1 MVGASPLSVGDVIA
15 LINLLKTI
23 ASGLKDQGGAAD
35 HFRQII
41 QELEQSVIVF
51 QYVASLKVSDTYT
64 SQLRGIIGIADGLY
78 QTSVRLHRKIARY
91 IPELGRGAPTGSHRG
106 VVAKTRWVLFVSK
119 EVPKYRASIS
129 AQCQSLQFLFSKL
142 LIYIGSQNA
151 VQGRETHMLLENA
164 TAAQSAHQMRVED
177 LLAETQASLATIKR
191 QHEAL
196 RDIAVKR
203 VAAVIARPRQRLV
216 EDPASSPNSKLRNN
230 DRHNKFNLREVTE
243 DTSTDHDSFQDLNL
257 TLKGST
263 LAAGNLSEQNSLSTN
278 RRVSTGHYDDSR
290 DIREI
295 EIDLHNFTDVQ
306 LFALYLLIRQGMDFI
321 RNILHVSPQLLL
333 LMGLFQTV
341 PASMSNLLSDNITVL
356 DVLDRKHSLPF
367 EYFQDLG
374 VFKAM
379 LLSKFNKAPG
389 FEKIR
394 DGEFSIVDY
403 TFGDKILDLNE
414 WSQVVRPRAKLVMT
428 IHYSALK
435 LSKRQCVKCGGSM
448 LEVKPHCWECPVCKI
463 SFRVPY
469 LKPGP
474 EADVKSL
481 EISRSR
487 SKHLLGHDLRFLK
500 DEQGFASHQRKMLD
514 YRESLLGSSLGLA
527 AELDIQSPNPSLDG
541 SQAMRTKTENAE
553 AEESLADVSEAP
565 EDMTPSLTADTPAE
579 ASERP
584 KDFDSSPDEP
594 RRGARILEE
603 SQLQYF
609 KRVRIEEESSVYHAA
624 LAGDYELVQDILTSS
639 HDADE
644 SCGPWG
650 SALTAAIISD
660 SPKVVQLL
668 LEVGYNPLSRD
679 GPLGTTLRASAL
691 HGHAQTLQLL
701 IATAQAEKF
710 LNVRSHDLGDALNSA
725 LLATAL
731 HNRVSAAEILLFH
744 GANPFY
750 NLAGQPSAF
759 LMAVYKK
766 FHRIAEMFLVSA
778 AERELLS
785 QQEFCQSSSTM
796 FASTPIDKLGIH
808 DEGFKK
814 CCTELREN
822 RGRSIQ
828 SWILRR
834 LAGAYELAP
843 RSIHAPKPLA
853 AFEYLHYLRQLRRET
868 KEIPSFQPSFH
879 ARYDKARAKLPL
891 HREFFAPRKV
901 DPTIVVHQ
909 QLEQPSFEQI
919 LQKIKATHS
928 DRNKSY
934 RCHSYFSSPS
944 NYRRKTE
951 EAHSL
956 RGSLSHFK

>member
-1 MVGASPLSVGDVIA
+1 MTRLVPASRQLTVVPRDV
-15 LINLLKTI
+15 
-23 ASGLKDQGGAAD
+23 S
-35 HFRQII
+35 
-41 QELEQSVIVF
+41 
-51 QYVASLKVSDTYT
+51 
-64 SQLRGIIGIADGLY
+64 
-78 QTSVRLHRKIARY
+78 
-91 IPELGRGAPTGSHRG
+91 
-106 VVAKTRWVLFVSK
+106 
-119 EVPKYRASIS
+119 
-129 AQCQSLQFLFSKL
+129 
-142 LIYIGSQNA
+142 SQNA

-164 TAAQSAHQMRVED
+164 TAAQSAHQMRAED

-196 RDIAVKR
+196 GDFAANTVVAVHT
-203 VAAVIARPRQRLV
+203 RQRLIR
-216 EDPASSPNSKLRNN
+216 DSASSPDSNLTNIG
-230 DRHNKFNLREVTE
+230 RHNKFDLREVTE
-243 DTSTDHDSFQDLNL
+243 NTSTNYDSFQDLKT

-263 LAAGNLSEQNSLSTN
+263 LAAGNLSERNHAATSLYSQGICTQITSSSANHRAST
-278 RRVSTGHYDDSR
+278 SHYDDSR

-306 LFALYLLIRQGMDFI
+306 LFALYLFIRQGMDFI
-321 RNILHVSPQLLL
+321 RNLLYVSPQLLL

-379 LLSKFNKAPG
+379 LLSKFKQAPG

-403 TFGDKILDLNE
+403 SFGDKILDLNE
-414 WSQVVRPRAKLVMT
+414 WSQVVRPKAKLVMT

-487 SKHLLGHDLRFLK
+487 PKHLLGHDLGFLK

-514 YRESLLGSSLGLA
+514 YRESLFGSSLGLA
-527 AELDIQSPNPSLDG
+527 AELDLQSPNPSLDG
-541 SQAMRTKTENAE
+541 SQAVRTKTEKAE
-553 AEESLADVSEAP
+553 AEESLADIPEAP
-565 EDMTPSLTADTPAE
+565 EDMTPSLTTDTPAE

-584 KDFDSSPDEP
+584 TDFDSSRDEP

-650 SALTAAIISD
+650 SALTAAVISD

-668 LEVGYNPLSRD
+668 LEYGYNPLSRD

-701 IATAQAEKF
+701 IAAAQTDNF

-750 NLAGQPSAF
+750 NIAGQPSAF
-759 LMAVYKK
+759 LMAVFKK
-766 FHRIAEMFLVSA
+766 FHKIAEMFLVSA

-822 RGRSIQ
+822 RGRRMQ

-843 RSIHAPKPLA
+843 RSVHAPKPLA
-853 AFEYLHYLRQLRRET
+853 TFEYLHYLRQLRRET
-868 KEIPSFQPSFH
+868 KDLPSFQPSFPRPTSQSKGQ
-879 ARYDKARAKLPL
+879 APL
-891 HREFFAPRKV
+891 ASKDSQTSWSTLDSEELFNQRKV
-901 DPTIVVHQ
+901 A
-909 QLEQPSFEQI
+909 LEIEINVEYAPGLKRTRRYCNRAGAISPPLVGRTTNEI
-919 LQKIKATHS
+919 LE
-928 DRNKSY
+928 Y
-934 RCHSYFSSPS
+934 
-944 NYRRKTE
+944 
-951 EAHSL
+951 L
-956 RGSLSHFK
+956 RDISKKY

>member
-1 MVGASPLSVGDVIA
+1 MTRLVHVSRQLTVAPRDV
-15 LINLLKTI
+15 
-23 ASGLKDQGGAAD
+23 
-35 HFRQII
+35 
-41 QELEQSVIVF
+41 
-51 QYVASLKVSDTYT
+51 
-64 SQLRGIIGIADGLY
+64 
-78 QTSVRLHRKIARY
+78 
-91 IPELGRGAPTGSHRG
+91 
-106 VVAKTRWVLFVSK
+106 
-119 EVPKYRASIS
+119 
-129 AQCQSLQFLFSKL
+129 
-142 LIYIGSQNA
+142 GSQNA

-164 TAAQSAHQMRVED
+164 TAAQSAHQIRAED

-191 QHEAL
+191 QHETL
-196 RDIAVKR
+196 SDIAANSV
-203 VAAVIARPRQRLV
+203 VAVHSRQRLI
-216 EDPASSPNSKLRNN
+216 EDSACPQNSKLRNI
-230 DRHNKFNLREVTE
+230 DRHDKFNLREVTAN
-243 DTSTDHDSFQDLNL
+243 TSTNHDSFQG
-257 TLKGST
+257 LKTILKAST
-263 LAAGNLSEQNSLSTN
+263 LASGNLSEQKHAATSLHSQGISDQITSLSAN
-278 RRVSTGHYDDSR
+278 RRMSTSHYNDSR

-306 LFALYLLIRQGMDFI
+306 LFALYLLIRQGMDLI
-321 RNILHVSPQLLL
+321 RNLLHVSPQLLL
-333 LMGLFQTV
+333 LMSLFQTV

-403 TFGDKILDLNE
+403 AFGDKILDLNE

-469 LKPGP
+469 FKSGP
-474 EADVKSL
+474 EADAKSL

-487 SKHLLGHDLRFLK
+487 PKHLLGHDLGFHK
-500 DEQGFASHQRKMLD
+500 DNQGIASHQRKMLD
-514 YRESLLGSSLGLA
+514 YRESLLGSRLVLA
-527 AELDIQSPNPSLDG
+527 ADLDLQSSNPSLGG
-541 SQAMRTKTENAE
+541 SQTVRRETQEAE
-553 AEESLADVSEAP
+553 AEESLADLSEAA
-565 EDMTPSLTADTPAE
+565 EDVTPILTTDTPAE

-584 KDFDSSPDEP
+584 TDFDSSIDEP
-594 RRGARILEE
+594 RQGARILEE
-603 SQLQYF
+603 TQLHYF

-624 LAGDYELVQDILTSS
+624 LAGDYELVQDLLTSS
-639 HDADE
+639 SDTDE

-650 SALTAAIISD
+650 SALTAAVISD

-668 LEVGYNPLSRD
+668 LGFGYNPLSTD

-691 HGHAQTLQLL
+691 LGHAQTLQLL
-701 IATAQAEKF
+701 IAAAQTDNL

-731 HNRVSAAEILLFH
+731 HNRESAAEILLFH

-785 QQEFCQSSSTM
+785 QQQFCQSSSTM

-822 RGRSIQ
+822 RGRSMQ

-853 AFEYLHYLRQLRRET
+853 AFEYLHYLRQFRRET
-868 KEIPSFQPSFH
+868 KTLQSFRRIFPPSTSQSKGRAPLASEDRPKYWGTVEAEEFYSGVGPTTVYSEHLYIYREIG
-879 ARYDKARAKLPL
+879 
-891 HREFFAPRKV
+891 
-901 DPTIVVHQ
+901 PTIIIYAPKP
-909 QLEQPSFEQI
+909 E
-919 LQKIKATHS
+919 
-928 DRNKSY
+928 
-934 RCHSYFSSPS
+934 
-944 NYRRKTE
+944 
-951 EAHSL
+951 
-956 RGSLSHFK
+956 

>member
-1 MVGASPLSVGDVIA
+1 MTRLVPVSCQLTVVSRDVG
-15 LINLLKTI
+15 
-23 ASGLKDQGGAAD
+23 
-35 HFRQII
+35 
-41 QELEQSVIVF
+41 
-51 QYVASLKVSDTYT
+51 
-64 SQLRGIIGIADGLY
+64 
-78 QTSVRLHRKIARY
+78 
-91 IPELGRGAPTGSHRG
+91 
-106 VVAKTRWVLFVSK
+106 
-119 EVPKYRASIS
+119 
-129 AQCQSLQFLFSKL
+129 C
-142 LIYIGSQNA
+142 QNA
-151 VQGRETHMLLENA
+151 VQGRETHILLENA
-164 TAAQSAHQMRVED
+164 TAAQSAHQVRAED

-191 QHEAL
+191 QHEAFG
-196 RDIAVKR
+196 DFAANS
-203 VAAVIARPRQRLV
+203 VAAVHSRQRLI
-216 EDPASSPNSKLRNN
+216 EDPASSPNSKLRNI
-230 DRHNKFNLREVTE
+230 DRRDKFILREVTE
-243 DTSTDHDSFQDLNL
+243 NTSTNHNSFQSLKP
-257 TLKGST
+257 TLRGST
-263 LAAGNLSEQNSLSTN
+263 LASGDLSEQNHAATSLHSQGLSDQISSLSAN
-278 RRVSTGHYDDSR
+278 RRMSTNHYNDSR

-295 EIDLHNFTDVQ
+295 EIDLRNFTDVQ
-306 LFALYLLIRQGMDFI
+306 LFALYLLIRQGMDLI
-321 RNILHVSPQLLL
+321 RNLLYVSPQLLL
-333 LMGLFQTV
+333 IMGLFQTV

-379 LLSKFNKAPG
+379 LLSKFEKAPG

-403 TFGDKILDLNE
+403 AFGDKILDLNE

-435 LSKRQCVKCGGSM
+435 LSKRLCVKCGGSM

-469 LKPGP
+469 LKSGP
-474 EADVKSL
+474 EADAKSL
-481 EISRSR
+481 EVSRSR
-487 SKHLLGHDLRFLK
+487 PKHLLGHDLGFLK
-500 DEQGFASHQRKMLD
+500 DDQGITSHQRKMLD
-514 YRESLLGSSLGLA
+514 YRESLLGSRLILA
-527 AELDIQSPNPSLDG
+527 AELDVQSSNPSLGG
-541 SQAMRTKTENAE
+541 SHAVRRETQKAE

-565 EDMTPSLTADTPAE
+565 EDMTPSLTTDTPAE

-584 KDFDSSPDEP
+584 LDFDSSIDEP
-594 RRGARILEE
+594 RQGARSLEE

-624 LAGDYELVQDILTSS
+624 LAGDYELVQDLLTSS
-639 HDADE
+639 SDADE

-650 SALTAAIISD
+650 SALTAAVISD

-668 LEVGYNPLSRD
+668 LEFRYNPLSTD

-691 HGHAQTLQLL
+691 LGHAQILQLL
-701 IATAQAEKF
+701 IAAAQTDNF
-710 LNVRSHDLGDALNSA
+710 LNVLSHDLGDALNSA

-750 NLAGQPSAF
+750 NPTGQPSAF

-785 QQEFCQSSSTM
+785 QQEFCHSSSTM
-796 FASTPIDKLGIH
+796 FASTPIEKLGIH

-822 RGRSIQ
+822 RGRSMQ
-828 SWILRR
+828 LWISRR

-853 AFEYLHYLRQLRRET
+853 ALEYLHYLRLNFRPKFPPPQSIGRAPLVAKDSHPDWSMRYSEELFSQRYVLP
-868 KEIPSFQPSFH
+868 EINVE
-879 ARYDKARAKLPL
+879 Y
-891 HREFFAPRKV
+891 APR
-901 DPTIVVHQ
+901 
-909 QLEQPSFEQI
+909 
-919 LQKIKATHS
+919 
-928 DRNKSY
+928 R
-934 RCHSYFSSPS
+934 
-944 NYRRKTE
+944 
-951 EAHSL
+951 
-956 RGSLSHFK
+956 

>member
-1 MVGASPLSVGDVIA
+1 MTRLVPVSCQLTVVPRDV
-15 LINLLKTI
+15 
-23 ASGLKDQGGAAD
+23 
-35 HFRQII
+35 
-41 QELEQSVIVF
+41 
-51 QYVASLKVSDTYT
+51 
-64 SQLRGIIGIADGLY
+64 
-78 QTSVRLHRKIARY
+78 
-91 IPELGRGAPTGSHRG
+91 
-106 VVAKTRWVLFVSK
+106 
-119 EVPKYRASIS
+119 
-129 AQCQSLQFLFSKL
+129 
-142 LIYIGSQNA
+142 GSQNA

-164 TAAQSAHQMRVED
+164 TAAQSAHQMRAED
-177 LLAETQASLATIKR
+177 LLAETQASLATIKK

-196 RDIAVKR
+196 GDFAANSVVAVH
-203 VAAVIARPRQRLV
+203 ARQRLI
-216 EDPASSPNSKLRNN
+216 EDSASSPKNKLRDNN
-230 DRHNKFNLREVTE
+230 QHNKVILREATE
-243 DTSTDHDSFQDLNL
+243 DTSTDHNSFRNL
-257 TLKGST
+257 KTTLKGST
-263 LAAGNLSEQNSLSTN
+263 LVAGNLSEQKYAATSLHSHGISNQISSLPAN
-278 RRVSTGHYDDSR
+278 RRVSTSDSR
-290 DIREI
+290 KIREI
-295 EIDLHNFTDVQ
+295 EIDLHDFTDVQ
-306 LFALYLLIRQGMDFI
+306 LFALYLFIRQGMDFI
-321 RNILHVSPQLLL
+321 RNLLYLSPQLLL

-403 TFGDKILDLNE
+403 AFGDKILDLNE

-474 EADVKSL
+474 EADFKSL

-487 SKHLLGHDLRFLK
+487 PKHLLGHDLGFLK

-514 YRESLLGSSLGLA
+514 YRESLLGPSLGLA
-527 AELDIQSPNPSLDG
+527 AELDG
-541 SQAMRTKTENAE
+541 SQAVRTKTEKAE
-553 AEESLADVSEAP
+553 AEESLADITEAP
-565 EDMTPSLTADTPAE
+565 EDMTPSLTTDTPAE

-584 KDFDSSPDEP
+584 TDFDSSLDVP

-603 SQLQYF
+603 SDMQYFLEETQLQYF

-624 LAGDYELVQDILTSS
+624 LASDYDLVLDILTSS
-639 HDADE
+639 YDIDE

-650 SALTAAIISD
+650 SALTAAVISD

-668 LEVGYNPLSRD
+668 LGFGYNPLSRE

-691 HGHAQTLQLL
+691 LGHADTLQLL
-701 IATAQAEKF
+701 IAAAQTENF
-710 LNVRSHDLGDALNSA
+710 LNVRSHELGGALNSA

-731 HNRVSAAEILLFH
+731 HNRVSAAEVLLFH
-744 GANPFY
+744 GANPFH

-785 QQEFCQSSSTM
+785 QQEFCRSSSTM
-796 FASTPIDKLGIH
+796 FSSTPIDKLGIH

-822 RGRSIQ
+822 RGRSMQ

-843 RSIHAPKPLA
+843 RSIHAPKP
-853 AFEYLHYLRQLRRET
+853 
-868 KEIPSFQPSFH
+868 
-879 ARYDKARAKLPL
+879 
-891 HREFFAPRKV
+891 
-901 DPTIVVHQ
+901 
-909 QLEQPSFEQI
+909 
-919 LQKIKATHS
+919 
-928 DRNKSY
+928 
-934 RCHSYFSSPS
+934 
-944 NYRRKTE
+944 
-951 EAHSL
+951 
-956 RGSLSHFK
+956 

>member
-1 MVGASPLSVGDVIA
+1 MTRLVPVSCQLTVVPRDV
-15 LINLLKTI
+15 
-23 ASGLKDQGGAAD
+23 
-35 HFRQII
+35 
-41 QELEQSVIVF
+41 
-51 QYVASLKVSDTYT
+51 
-64 SQLRGIIGIADGLY
+64 
-78 QTSVRLHRKIARY
+78 
-91 IPELGRGAPTGSHRG
+91 
-106 VVAKTRWVLFVSK
+106 
-119 EVPKYRASIS
+119 
-129 AQCQSLQFLFSKL
+129 
-142 LIYIGSQNA
+142 GSQNA

-164 TAAQSAHQMRVED
+164 TAAQSAHQMRAED

-196 RDIAVKR
+196 GDFAANSVIAVH
-203 VAAVIARPRQRLV
+203 ARQRRI
-216 EDPASSPNSKLRNN
+216 ENSASSPNSELRNN

-243 DTSTDHDSFQDLNL
+243 DTSTDHDSFQDLRP

-263 LAAGNLSEQNSLSTN
+263 LAAGNQAEQKYAATSLHSQAISNQISSLPAN
-278 RRVSTGHYDDSR
+278 RRVSSSHYDDSR

-306 LFALYLLIRQGMDFI
+306 LFALYLFIRQGMDFI
-321 RNILHVSPQLLL
+321 RNLLYVSPQLLL

-403 TFGDKILDLNE
+403 AFGDKNLDLNQ

-487 SKHLLGHDLRFLK
+487 PKHLLGHDLGFLK

-514 YRESLLGSSLGLA
+514 YRQSLLGPSLGLA
-527 AELDIQSPNPSLDG
+527 AELDRKSPNPSLDG
-541 SQAMRTKTENAE
+541 SQAVRTKTEKAE
-553 AEESLADVSEAP
+553 AEESLADISEAP
-565 EDMTPSLTADTPAE
+565 DDMTPILTTDTPAE

-584 KDFDSSPDEP
+584 TDFDSSRDEP

-609 KRVRIEEESSVYHAA
+609 KRVRIEEESSAYHAA
-624 LAGDYELVQDILTSS
+624 LAGDYELVRDILTSS
-639 HDADE
+639 HDTDE

-650 SALTAAIISD
+650 SALTAAVISD

-668 LEVGYNPLSRD
+668 LEFGYNPLSRE

-691 HGHAQTLQLL
+691 LGHADTLQLL
-701 IATAQAEKF
+701 IAAAQTESF
-710 LNVRSHDLGDALNSA
+710 LNVRSHDLGGALNSA

-731 HNRVSAAEILLFH
+731 HNRVSAAEVLLFH

-759 LMAVYKK
+759 LMAVYRK

-796 FASTPIDKLGIH
+796 FASHPIDKLGIH

-822 RGRSIQ
+822 RGRSMQ

-834 LAGAYELAP
+834 LTGAYELAP
-843 RSIHAPKPLA
+843 RSLHAPKPLA
-853 AFEYLHYLRQLRRET
+853 AFEHLHYLRQLRRET
-868 KEIPSFQPSFH
+868 KDLPSFQPSFPRPRSGSKVQ
-879 ARYDKARAKLPL
+879 APL
-891 HREFFAPRKV
+891 ASTDSQFYSSTLSSKDSFSQRELAPIILV
-901 DPTIVVHQ
+901 
-909 QLEQPSFEQI
+909 FE
-919 LQKIKATHS
+919 TVS
-928 DRNKSY
+928 
-934 RCHSYFSSPS
+934 
-944 NYRRKTE
+944 E
-951 EAHSL
+951 
-956 RGSLSHFK
+956 

>member
-1 MVGASPLSVGDVIA
+1 MTRFIPICCQLTIVPRDV
-15 LINLLKTI
+15 
-23 ASGLKDQGGAAD
+23 
-35 HFRQII
+35 
-41 QELEQSVIVF
+41 
-51 QYVASLKVSDTYT
+51 
-64 SQLRGIIGIADGLY
+64 
-78 QTSVRLHRKIARY
+78 
-91 IPELGRGAPTGSHRG
+91 
-106 VVAKTRWVLFVSK
+106 
-119 EVPKYRASIS
+119 
-129 AQCQSLQFLFSKL
+129 
-142 LIYIGSQNA
+142 GSQNA
-151 VQGRETHMLLENA
+151 VQGREIHMLLENA
-164 TAAQSAHQMRVED
+164 TAVQSAHQMRAEY
-177 LLAETQASLATIKR
+177 LLAENQASLATIKR

-196 RDIAVKR
+196 GDFAANSVVAVHS
-203 VAAVIARPRQRLV
+203 RQRLI
-216 EDPASSPNSKLRNN
+216 EDSASSPNSKLRNI
-230 DRHNKFNLREVTE
+230 DRHSNSNLREVTE
-243 DTSTDHDSFQDLNL
+243 NASTNYDGFQHLK
-257 TLKGST
+257 TTIKGST
-263 LAAGNLSEQNSLSTN
+263 LAAGNLSEQNHAAISLHSQGISNQISSLSTN
-278 RRVSTGHYDDSR
+278 RGMRTSHYDDSR

-321 RNILHVSPQLLL
+321 RNLLYVSPQLLL

-341 PASMSNLLSDNITVL
+341 PASMSNLLSDNITVW

-379 LLSKFNKAPG
+379 LLSKFDKAPG

-469 LKPGP
+469 FKSGP
-474 EADVKSL
+474 EADAKSL
-481 EISRSR
+481 GISRSR
-487 SKHLLGHDLRFLK
+487 PKHLLGHCLGFLK
-500 DEQGFASHQRKMLD
+500 DVQGIASHQRKMLD
-514 YRESLLGSSLGLA
+514 YRESLLSSSLRLA
-527 AELDIQSPNPSLDG
+527 AEPNLQSPNPSLGG
-541 SQAMRTKTENAE
+541 SQAVRRETEKAE

-565 EDMTPSLTADTPAE
+565 ENMTPSMTTDTPAE

-584 KDFDSSPDEP
+584 TDFDSSLDEP
-594 RRGARILEE
+594 RRGTQILEE
-603 SQLQYF
+603 SQLQFF
-609 KRVRIEEESSVYHAA
+609 KRVRIEEESSIYHAA
-624 LAGDYELVQDILTSS
+624 LAGNYELVQDLLIASS
-639 HDADE
+639 DADE

-650 SALTAAIISD
+650 SALTAAVISD

-668 LEVGYNPLSRD
+668 LEYGYNPLSRD

-701 IATAQAEKF
+701 IAAAQTENI

-750 NLAGQPSAF
+750 NLANQPSAF

-766 FHRIAEMFLVSA
+766 FHKIAEMFLVSA

-796 FASTPIDKLGIH
+796 FTSTPIDILGIH

-822 RGRSIQ
+822 RGRSMQ
-828 SWILRR
+828 TWISRR

-853 AFEYLHYLRQLRRET
+853 ALEYLHYLKQLRRKT
-868 KEIPSFQPSFH
+868 KDLPSFQPSFPRPTSQSKGRTPLASKHSQTYLSLLYSKELFSQREVRPEVNVSYAIPEPRESH
-879 ARYDKARAKLPL
+879 AND
-891 HREFFAPRKV
+891 
-901 DPTIVVHQ
+901 
-909 QLEQPSFEQI
+909 
-919 LQKIKATHS
+919 
-928 DRNKSY
+928 
-934 RCHSYFSSPS
+934 
-944 NYRRKTE
+944 
-951 EAHSL
+951 
-956 RGSLSHFK
+956 

>member
-1 MVGASPLSVGDVIA
+1 MTRLIPVSCQLTVVPRDV
-15 LINLLKTI
+15 
-23 ASGLKDQGGAAD
+23 
-35 HFRQII
+35 
-41 QELEQSVIVF
+41 
-51 QYVASLKVSDTYT
+51 
-64 SQLRGIIGIADGLY
+64 
-78 QTSVRLHRKIARY
+78 
-91 IPELGRGAPTGSHRG
+91 
-106 VVAKTRWVLFVSK
+106 
-119 EVPKYRASIS
+119 
-129 AQCQSLQFLFSKL
+129 
-142 LIYIGSQNA
+142 GSQNA

-164 TAAQSAHQMRVED
+164 TAAQSAHQMRAED
-177 LLAETQASLATIKR
+177 LFAETQASLATIKR

-196 RDIAVKR
+196 SDFAANSVVAVHT
-203 VAAVIARPRQRLV
+203 RQRLI
-216 EDPASSPNSKLRNN
+216 EDSASSPNSKLRNN
-230 DRHNKFNLREVTE
+230 NRHNKFNLREVTE
-243 DTSTDHDSFQDLNL
+243 DTSTDHDSFQDLKS
-257 TLKGST
+257 TFKGST
-263 LAAGNLSEQNSLSTN
+263 LAAGNLLEQKYAATLLHSQAISNQISSLPAKRRLST
-278 RRVSTGHYDDSR
+278 SHYDDSR

-295 EIDLHNFTDVQ
+295 EIDLQNFSDVQ
-306 LFALYLLIRQGMDFI
+306 LFALYLFIRQGMDFI
-321 RNILHVSPQLLL
+321 RNLLYVSPQLLL
-333 LMGLFQTV
+333 LMGLFQTI

-469 LKPGP
+469 FKSGP
-474 EADVKSL
+474 EADAKSL
-481 EISRSR
+481 EISKSR
-487 SKHLLGHDLRFLK
+487 PKHLLGHDLRFLK
-500 DEQGFASHQRKMLD
+500 DNQGIASHQRKMLD
-514 YRESLLGSSLGLA
+514 YRESLFGSSLGLA
-527 AELDIQSPNPSLDG
+527 AELDLQNPNSSLDG
-541 SQAMRTKTENAE
+541 SQAVRTKTEIAE

-565 EDMTPSLTADTPAE
+565 DDMTSSLTTNTPVE
-579 ASERP
+579 TSERP
-584 KDFDSSPDEP
+584 TDFDSSLDEP

-609 KRVRIEEESSVYHAA
+609 KRVRIKEESSVYYAA

-639 HDADE
+639 YDADE

-650 SALTAAIISD
+650 SALTAAVISD
-660 SPKVVQLL
+660 SSKVVQLL
-668 LEVGYNPLSRD
+668 LKSGYNPLSRD

-691 HGHAQTLQLL
+691 LGHAKILQVL
-701 IATAQAEKF
+701 IAAAQTDIF
-710 LNVRSHDLGDALNSA
+710 LNVRSHDLGEALNSA

-731 HNRVSAAEILLFH
+731 HNRKSAAEILLFH
-744 GANPFY
+744 GANPFH

-766 FHRIAEMFLVSA
+766 FHKIAEMFLVSA

-808 DEGFKK
+808 DVRFKK

-822 RGRSIQ
+822 RGRSMQ

-834 LAGAYELAP
+834 LASAYELVP

-853 AFEYLHYLRQLRRET
+853 AFEYLQYLRQLRRET
-868 KEIPSFQPSFH
+868 RDLPNYQPSLPRPKSGSKVQVSLASRDSQF
-879 ARYDKARAKLPL
+879 YSSTLSSGFLISQPKLG
-891 HREFFAPRKV
+891 
-901 DPTIVVHQ
+901 PTIFVFPPK
-909 QLEQPSFEQI
+909 LE
-919 LQKIKATHS
+919 
-928 DRNKSY
+928 
-934 RCHSYFSSPS
+934 
-944 NYRRKTE
+944 
-951 EAHSL
+951 
-956 RGSLSHFK
+956 

>member
-1 MVGASPLSVGDVIA
+1 MTRLVPVSRQLTVVPRDV
-15 LINLLKTI
+15 
-23 ASGLKDQGGAAD
+23 
-35 HFRQII
+35 
-41 QELEQSVIVF
+41 
-51 QYVASLKVSDTYT
+51 
-64 SQLRGIIGIADGLY
+64 
-78 QTSVRLHRKIARY
+78 
-91 IPELGRGAPTGSHRG
+91 
-106 VVAKTRWVLFVSK
+106 
-119 EVPKYRASIS
+119 
-129 AQCQSLQFLFSKL
+129 
-142 LIYIGSQNA
+142 GSQNA
-151 VQGRETHMLLENA
+151 VQGKETHMLLKNA
-164 TAAQSAHQMRVED
+164 TAAQRAHQMRAED
-177 LLAETQASLATIKR
+177 LLAENQASLATIKR

-196 RDIAVKR
+196 GDFAANSVVAVHST
-203 VAAVIARPRQRLV
+203 QRLI
-216 EDPASSPNSKLRNN
+216 EDTASSPSGNLRNI
-230 DRHNKFNLREVTE
+230 DRHDKSNLREVTE
-243 DTSTDHDSFQDLNL
+243 NTSPNHDSFQDLKI
-257 TLKGST
+257 TLKDST
-263 LAAGNLSEQNSLSTN
+263 LASRYRSEQNHAATSFHSQAMSEQSSSLSAN
-278 RRVSTGHYDDSR
+278 LRGSTSHCNDSR

-295 EIDLHNFTDVQ
+295 EIDLHNFTDIQ
-306 LFALYLLIRQGMDFI
+306 LFALYLLIRQGMEFI
-321 RNILHVSPQLLL
+321 RNLLHVSPQLLL

-414 WSQVVRPRAKLVMT
+414 WSQVVRPKAKLVMT

-469 LKPGP
+469 LKSGP
-474 EADVKSL
+474 EADAKSL
-481 EISRSR
+481 EIARSR
-487 SKHLLGHDLRFLK
+487 PKRLLGHYLGLLEDN
-500 DEQGFASHQRKMLD
+500 QCIPSHQRKMLD
-514 YRESLLGSSLGLA
+514 YRESLLGSSLSLTLA
-527 AELDIQSPNPSLDG
+527 AELDLQSPNPSLGG
-541 SQAMRTKTENAE
+541 SPAVRKESENDE

-565 EDMTPSLTADTPAE
+565 EDVTPSMTTDTPAE

-584 KDFDSSPDEP
+584 TDFDSSLDEP
-594 RRGARILEE
+594 HQGARILEE

-624 LAGDYELVQDILTSS
+624 LAGDYELVLDILTSS

-650 SALTAAIISD
+650 SALTAAVISD

-668 LEVGYNPLSRD
+668 LEFGYNPLSRE
-679 GPLGTTLRASAL
+679 GPLGSTLRASAL
-691 HGHAQTLQLL
+691 HGHAPTLQLL
-701 IATAQAEKF
+701 IAAAQTENF
-710 LNVRSHDLGDALNSA
+710 LDVRSHDLGDALNSA

-750 NLAGQPSAF
+750 NLASQPSAF
-759 LMAVYKK
+759 LMAVYKR
-766 FHRIAEMFLVSA
+766 FHKIAEMFLVSA

-796 FASTPIDKLGIH
+796 LGSTPIYMLGIH

-822 RGRSIQ
+822 RGRSMQ

-843 RSIHAPKPLA
+843 RSIHAPTPLA
-853 AFEYLHYLRQLRRET
+853 AFEYLHYRR
-868 KEIPSFQPSFH
+868 
-879 ARYDKARAKLPL
+879 
-891 HREFFAPRKV
+891 
-901 DPTIVVHQ
+901 
-909 QLEQPSFEQI
+909 
-919 LQKIKATHS
+919 LQRKIKDLSS
-928 DRNKSY
+928 DDYWRESQL
-934 RCHSYFSSPS
+934 SSEDS
-944 NYRRKTE
+944 FNQRKISP
-951 EAHSL
+951 AIL
-956 RGSLSHFK
+956 VSHQP

>member
-1 MVGASPLSVGDVIA
+1 
-15 LINLLKTI
+15 
-23 ASGLKDQGGAAD
+23 
-35 HFRQII
+35 
-41 QELEQSVIVF
+41 
-51 QYVASLKVSDTYT
+51 
-64 SQLRGIIGIADGLY
+64 
-78 QTSVRLHRKIARY
+78 
-91 IPELGRGAPTGSHRG
+91 
-106 VVAKTRWVLFVSK
+106 
-119 EVPKYRASIS
+119 
-129 AQCQSLQFLFSKL
+129 
-142 LIYIGSQNA
+142 
-151 VQGRETHMLLENA
+151 MLLENA
-164 TAAQSAHQMRVED
+164 TAAQSAHQMRAEN

-196 RDIAVKR
+196 GDFAANSVVAV
-203 VAAVIARPRQRLV
+203 PSRQRLI
-216 EDPASSPNSKLRNN
+216 EDTASSSDSKSRNI

-243 DTSTDHDSFQDLNL
+243 NTSINHDSFQDLKT
-257 TLKGST
+257 TLKSAT
-263 LAAGNLSEQNSLSTN
+263 LASGNLSKQNHAASSLHSQGISNQIGSLSAN
-278 RRVSTGHYDDSR
+278 RRVSTSHYNDSR

-295 EIDLHNFTDVQ
+295 EIDLHDFTDVQ
-306 LFALYLLIRQGMDFI
+306 LFALYLFIRQSMDFI
-321 RNILHVSPQLLL
+321 RNLLQVSPQLLL

-379 LLSKFNKAPG
+379 LLSKFNEAPG

-469 LKPGP
+469 FKSGP
-474 EADVKSL
+474 EADAKSL
-481 EISRSR
+481 EIPRSR
-487 SKHLLGHDLRFLK
+487 PKHLLGHYLGCLK
-500 DEQGFASHQRKMLD
+500 DNQGIGSHQRKMLD
-514 YRESLLGSSLGLA
+514 YRESLLGSSLSLA
-527 AELDIQSPNPSLDG
+527 AELDPQSPNPSLDG
-541 SQAMRTKTENAE
+541 SQAVRWETQKAE
-553 AEESLADVSEAP
+553 AEESLADVFEAP
-565 EDMTPSLTADTPAE
+565 EDMTPSLTTDTPAE
-579 ASERP
+579 ASEWP
-584 KDFDSSPDEP
+584 TDFDSSIDEP
-594 RRGARILEE
+594 RQGARILEA

-624 LAGDYELVQDILTSS
+624 LVGNYELVQDLLTSS
-639 HDADE
+639 YDADE

-650 SALTAAIISD
+650 SALTAAVISD

-668 LEVGYNPLSRD
+668 LEYRYNPLSRD

-701 IATAQAEKF
+701 IAAAQTENS

-725 LLATAL
+725 LFATAL

-759 LMAVYKK
+759 SMAVYKK

-796 FASTPIDKLGIH
+796 FASTPIDGLGIH

-822 RGRSIQ
+822 RGRSMQ

-868 KEIPSFQPSFH
+868 EDPPSYQPTF
-879 ARYDKARAKLPL
+879 
-891 HREFFAPRKV
+891 
-901 DPTIVVHQ
+901 
-909 QLEQPSFEQI
+909 
-919 LQKIKATHS
+919 
-928 DRNKSY
+928 
-934 RCHSYFSSPS
+934 
-944 NYRRKTE
+944 
-951 EAHSL
+951 L
-956 RGSLSHFK
+956 RGKLRSKIQAPLFYSSTLSSEDSFSQRNQKFLIVLHQPELE